1 MTRTG
6 TLSIHTENI
15 FPIIKKFL
23 YSNQE
28 VFLRELVSNAVDAT
42 QKLRA
47 LASTGELTGEL
58 GDTRI
63 RIFANPE
70 KNTLTISDR
79 GIGMTEAEVEK
90 YINQIAFSS
99 AEEFLSKYKDA
110 GTQIIGHFGLG
121 FYSAFMVA
129 DRVEIRTRSWQ
140 PDAQAVRWS
149 CDGSTEFE
157 LEPAEKAERGTDIIL
172 HLSTD
177 AKEFLESWRIREI
190 LTKYCRFL
198 PVEIEFEN
206 KVINDQKPIW
216 TQKPTELTPDDYRS
230 FYDKLFPF
238 SEAPLFWVH
247 LNVDYPFTLTGV
259 LYFPKLRPDME
270 LQRNKIHLYANQ
282 VFITDSVEDVVPDFL
297 SLLHGVI
304 DSPDIPLNVSRSYLQ
319 TDSNVRKISN
329 HIAKKVADKLQEL
342 FENDRDDYEKKWEYV
357 GVFLK
362 YGMIRDSSFSERVRK
377 ICLVETIDGDFY
389 TLDEYL
395 ARISDR
401 QTDKNGKR
409 VVLYATDRQA
419 QHTFIEGARKRGYEV
434 LIFDGIIDSH
444 FISYIE
450 HQLERATVVRVDAD
464 TLDKLVDKGVER
476 ISALNEEETKQIEA
490 IYKDFIRN
498 PLTIVQV
505 QVQDETEPPV
515 TIVRPEHQRRIFEM
529 SQKGMLGDRNLQE
542 MYNVVLNANH
552 PLMKRLLLLP
562 DGSERE
568 LLARQSF
575 ELALLAQNMLHGEDL
590 SAFIQRN
597 LQLLTT

>member
-1 MTRTG
+1 MSRTG

-42 QKLRA
+42 QKLLT
-47 LASTGELTGEL
+47 LASSGEFHGET

-63 RIFANPE
+63 RVFVNPE
-70 KNTLTISDR
+70 KKTLTISDR
-79 GIGMTEAEVEK
+79 GVGMTEAEVEK

-99 AEEFLSKYKDA
+99 AEEFLSQYKDKGA
-110 GTQIIGHFGLG
+110 QIIGHFGLG

-129 DRVEIRTRSWQ
+129 EKVEILTRSWK
-140 PDAQAVRWS
+140 DDSTAVRWS
-149 CDGSTEFE
+149 CDGSTEFS
-157 LEPAEKAERGTDIIL
+157 LEAAEKHERGTDVIL
-172 HLSTD
+172 HVGED
-177 AKEFLESWRIREI
+177 AKEFLESWRLREI

-206 KVINDQKPIW
+206 KVVNDSKPIW
-216 TQKPTELTPDDYRS
+216 TQKPSELQADDYKG

-282 VFITDSVEDVVPDFL
+282 VFITDSVEDVVPDYL
-297 SLLHGVI
+297 ALLHGVI

-319 TDSNVRKISN
+319 TDANVRKISN
-329 HIAKKVADKLQEL
+329 HISKKVADKLHEL
-342 FENDRDDYEKKWEYV
+342 FDADRDDFEKKWEYV
-357 GVFLK
+357 GVFVK
-362 YGMIRDSSFSERVRK
+362 YGMIRDSSFSDRVRK
-377 ICLVETIDGDFY
+377 FCLVENLEGDFF

-395 ARISDR
+395 ARIAEK
-401 QTDKNGKR
+401 QTDRNGKR

-419 QHTFIEGARKRGYEV
+419 QHAFIETARRRGYDV
-434 LIFDGIIDSH
+434 LVLDGIIDSH

-450 HQLERATVVRVDAD
+450 HQLENATIARVDAD
-464 TLDKLVDKGVER
+464 TIDKLVDKGVELA
-476 ISALNEEETKQIEA
+476 SQLNDEEKQQVEA
-490 IYKDFIRN
+490 VYKEFVRS
-498 PLTIVQV
+498 PLVVVKTEVM
-505 QVQDETEPPV
+505 DESEPPV
-515 TIVRPEHQRRIFEM
+515 TVVRPEHQRRIYEM
-529 SQKGMLGDRNLQE
+529 SQKGMLGDRSMLD

-562 DGSERE
+562 EGAERE
-568 LLARQSF
+568 RLARHSY
-575 ELALLAQNMLHGEDL
+575 ELALLAQNMLHGEEL

-597 LQLLTT
+597 LQMMNA

>member
-1 MTRTG
+1 MSRTG

-42 QKLRA
+42 QKLLT
-47 LASTGELTGEL
+47 LASTGEISGEL

-63 RIFANPE
+63 RVFINAE
-70 KNTLTISDR
+70 KKTLTVSDR
-79 GIGMTEAEVEK
+79 GIGMTEAEVDK

-110 GTQIIGHFGLG
+110 GAQIIGHFGLG

-129 DRVEIRTRSWQ
+129 RRVEIVTKSWQ
-140 PDAQAVRWS
+140 EDAPAVRWS
-149 CDGSTEFE
+149 CDGSTEFT
-157 LEPAEKAERGTDIIL
+157 LEPTDKPERGTDVIL
-172 HLSTD
+172 YLSD
-177 AKEFLESWRIREI
+177 EAHEFLESWRIRDI

-216 TQKPTELTPDDYRS
+216 IQKPSELTPDDYKK
-230 FYDKLFPF
+230 FYDRLFPF

-319 TDSNVRKISN
+319 TDANVRKISN

-342 FENDRDDYEKKWEYV
+342 FDIDRDDFEKKWEYV
-357 GVFLK
+357 GVFIK

-377 ICLVETIDGDFY
+377 ICLVESVDGDFF

-419 QHTFIEGARKRGYEV
+419 QHTFIEAARKRGYEV

-450 HQLERATVVRVDAD
+450 HQLENATLVRVDAD
-464 TLDKLVDKGVER
+464 TLDKLVDKGIELS
-476 ISALNEEETKQIEA
+476 SALNEEESKQLEA
-490 IYKDFIRN
+490 IYKEFIRN
-498 PLTIVQV
+498 PLVMVQV
-505 QVQDETEPPV
+505 RVQDENEPPV
-515 TIVRPEHQRRIFEM
+515 TVVRPEHQRRIYEM

-542 MYNVVLNANH
+542 MYNVILNANH

-562 DGSERE
+562 EGPDRE
-568 LLARQSF
+568 QLARHSY
-575 ELALLAQNMLHGEDL
+575 ELALLAQNMLHGEEL

-597 LQLLTT
+597 LELLTA